1 MLRTYTLVLL
11 LVSSNGFVINPIL
24 KKNLSIRKSFDLVDI
39 ETSLAINTIAASSN
53 IIFDKKYLTQEGLY
67 NAWFLGNILWIGL
80 GYKAW
85 LTGFIYFILG
95 SMVTKIKMKEK
106 EELGIAEKRSGARGP
121 ENVWGSAGTAAIC
134 SLLSLLSEDY
144 LISLAFVSSF
154 ATKLSDTFASEI
166 GKAYGK
172 NCYLITNFKKVPRGT
187 EGAIS
192 LEGTLAGIIGSI
204 ILSIFASYINLMN
217 YNDIYLV
224 VMSAFIATNCESVL
238 GVIIQD
244 KQKWITNEFIN
255 FINTTIGAI
264 SVILLKM
271 NI

>member
-1 MLRTYTLVLL
+1 M
-11 LVSSNGFVINPIL
+11 
-24 KKNLSIRKSFDLVDI
+24 
-39 ETSLAINTIAASSN
+39 
-53 IIFDKKYLTQEGLY
+53 
-67 NAWFLGNILWIGL
+67 GNILWIGL

-85 LTGFIYFILG
+85 LTGLIYFILG
-95 SMVTKIKMKEK
+95 SLVTKIKMDEK

-134 SLLSLLSEDY
+134 SLLSFIFKSY
-144 LISLAFVSSF
+144 LINLAFVSSF

-192 LEGTLAGIIGSI
+192 IEGTFAGIIGSI
-204 ILSIFASYINLMN
+204 ILSIFGSYINLIN

-224 VMSAFIATNCESVL
+224 VYSAFIATNCESIL
-238 GVIIQD
+238 GVILQG

-264 SVILLKM
+264 CVILLKL
-271 NI
+271 NL